1 MSKIRAAAEMM
12 KNLPGRGQ
20 DISKQVLGNPGRRQ
34 TNLDALLRGQPGN
47 LSLPG
52 SYATRDL
59 SKGQMLG
66 LTTGLGLGGGLGVSD
81 LTEGFTESANI
92 KNSIFRD
99 PEELGRQAAK
109 AKMTLQEI
117 MDKARGKAEELGES
131 SQIYMLKIQ
140 SGYQDE
146 MNNQEPQRIYDE
158 DIDGGAKPVSLLMA
172 GGGEAINS
180 MVQQTQQI
188 MNNLG
193 MDVAQD
199 TKIIKNAFGLSDP
212 MMAANILQKTFK
224 NKYPNLKE
232 DDINNLINYGHEAF
246 SREASK
252 NFSNGGEASFP
263 DLNNDGE
270 TTYADVLVG
279 RGVKFAEGGEAIDS
293 ELAGMQMSEEDAMSE
308 VASLDNPEMKMIE
321 QLIAVVQQLMA
332 QGVGEQEIKMFLK
345 EQGLDDEDIN
355 TLFEMLSESDM
366 QQQGAGQIDQQ
377 LQGMM

>member
-1 MSKIRAAAEMM
+1 MDNLIDRA
-12 KNLPGRGQ
+12 KFN
-20 DISKQVLGNPGRRQ
+20 ISQ
-34 TNLDALLRGQPGN
+34 LRGSEDGQLPDDLYVTNMLKRSGKTVSDMDRQMIMKM
-47 LSLPG
+47 LSEGMPKEMVIQNILQESG
-52 SYATRDL
+52 RTMSGMDRA
-59 SKGQMLG
+59 MV
-66 LTTGLGLGGGLGVSD
+66 GGLGSV
-81 LTEGFTESANI
+81 ANS
-92 KNSIFRD
+92 KNNMPYRD
-99 PEELGRQAAK
+99 R
-109 AKMTLQEI
+109 
-117 MDKARGKAEELGES
+117 
-131 SQIYMLKIQ
+131 
-140 SGYQDE
+140 E
-146 MNNQEPQRIYDE
+146 MIN
-158 DIDGGAKPVSLLMA
+158 KMA
-172 GGGEAINS
+172 GGGPLNS